1 MTTETVNPEPQQVQV
16 NEQQV
21 RAGLLRRLTES
32 IEQVEVLTSA
42 LNVALQQI
50 SERDKKIAD
59 LTPADEPSPEV

>member
-50 SERDKKIAD
+50 AERDKRIAD